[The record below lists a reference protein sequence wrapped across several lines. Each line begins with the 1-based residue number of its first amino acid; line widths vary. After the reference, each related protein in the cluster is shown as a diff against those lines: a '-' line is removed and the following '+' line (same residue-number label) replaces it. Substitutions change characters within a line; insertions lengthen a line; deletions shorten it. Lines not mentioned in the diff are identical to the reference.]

1 MPRDIR
7 NTKLQDELFQTL
19 LSDPKT
25 MENPSAQLFSELFAA
40 HKNSPPKY
48 RVDDIIY
55 IGSAQSPFVKEN
67 TSTTIGIFI
76 VNKFI
81 LEPLQVFGYVNHPF
95 DEKAVGRMESNV
107 ADALM
112 QKDIT
117 VQQVAEYID
126 RCQYLFGGPLA
137 HLINPS
143 INPDIMTL
151 PPQAASLKKKLL
163 EENKEV
169 IEANDPQ
176 VSSKIEKEVTKV
188 AMDWMNDRND
198 PSLSFFKSGAID
210 PYNNYRTMFVMKGAV
225 KDNTGESPTG
235 YKIVTSEYDNGIS
248 KEDMPKIAD
257 TVVTSS
263 YNSGVATQDSGY
275 MGKKYNTV
283 LQRVKLLDKGSD
295 CKSKDTLD
303 IVITDKHLYRYIV
316 DGSKLVCL
324 TPEVIDKYKGKECHL
339 RSPLHCHAK
348 DPCYCNV
355 CMGDRLYDI
364 GVHNIGLTVSI
375 LSGAT
380 LNAALKTKHNVT
392 VGTYTIKK
400 SDILKYVPDYVHE

>member
-7 NTKLQDELFQTL
+7 NTPAQTAYFEAL
-19 LSDPKT
+19 GDLH
-25 MENPSAQLFSELFAA
+25 NPTAQLFAELFAA
-40 HKNSPPKY
+40 HKDSPPKY
-48 RVDDIIY
+48 HVDDMII
-55 IGSAQSPFVKEN
+55 IGPEQSPFVKEN
-67 TSTTIGIFI
+67 SSTTCGIYLF
-76 VNKFI
+76 NKFI
-81 LEPLQVFGYVNHPF
+81 LEPLKIFGYVNKPF
-95 DEKAVGRMESNV
+95 GKKEL
-107 ADALM
+107 DALEDGISDGLM
-112 QKDIT
+112 QKDLT
-117 VQQVAEYID
+117 TEQVAEFID
-126 RCQYLFGGPLA
+126 RLQFLLGGPLA

-151 PPQAASLKKKLL
+151 PPQAAALKKKLL
-163 EENKEV
+163 AENKAG

-176 VSSKIEKEVTKV
+176 TSSKIEKEVTKV
-188 AMDWMNDRND
+188 AMDWMNERND

-235 YKIVTSEYDNGIS
+235 YKIVTSEYDNGIT

-275 MGKKYNTV
+275 MGKKYNTI
-283 LQRVKLLDKGSD
+283 LQRVKLLERGSD
-295 CKSKDTLD
+295 CKTPDTFQT
-303 IVITDKHLYRYIV
+303 VITNRHLYRYIMEN
-316 DGSKLVCL
+316 GKPVCL
-324 TPEVIDKYKGKECHL
+324 TPEVIDNYKGKVCKL

-348 DPCYCNV
+348 DPYYCNI

-364 GVHNIGLTVSI
+364 GVHNVGLTVSI

-392 VGTYTIKK
+392 VGTYTIKEE
-400 SDILKYVPDYVHE
+400 DILKYVN

>member
-7 NTKLQDELFQTL
+7 NTPAQTAYFEAL
-19 LSDPKT
+19 GDLH
-25 MENPSAQLFSELFAA
+25 NPTAQMFAELFAA
-40 HKNSPPKY
+40 HKDSPPKY
-48 RVDDIIY
+48 HVDDMII
-55 IGSAQSPFVKEN
+55 IGPEQSPFVKEN
-67 TSTTIGIFI
+67 SSTTCGIYLF
-76 VNKFI
+76 NKFI
-81 LEPLQVFGYVNHPF
+81 LEPLKIFGYVNKPF
-95 DEKAVGRMESNV
+95 GKKEL
-107 ADALM
+107 DALEDGISDGLM
-112 QKDIT
+112 QKDLT
-117 VQQVAEYID
+117 TEQVAEFID
-126 RCQYLFGGPLA
+126 RLQFLLGGPLA

-151 PPQAASLKKKLL
+151 PPQAAALKKKLL
-163 EENKEV
+163 AENKAG

-176 VSSKIEKEVTKV
+176 TSSKIEKEVTKV
-188 AMDWMNDRND
+188 AMDWMNERND

-235 YKIVTSEYDNGIS
+235 YKIVTSEYDNGIT

-275 MGKKYNTV
+275 MGKKYNTI
-283 LQRVKLLDKGSD
+283 LQRVKLLERGSD
-295 CKSKDTLD
+295 CKTPDTFQT
-303 IVITDKHLYRYIV
+303 VITNRHLYRYIMEN
-316 DGSKLVCL
+316 GKPICL
-324 TPEVIDKYKGKECHL
+324 TPEVIDKYKGKVCKL

-348 DPCYCNV
+348 DPYYCNI

-364 GVHNIGLTVSI
+364 GVHNVGLTVSI

-392 VGTYTIKK
+392 VGTYTIKEE
-400 SDILKYVPDYVHE
+400 DILKYVN

>member
-7 NTKLQDELFQTL
+7 NTPAQTAYFEAL
-19 LSDPKT
+19 GDLH
-25 MENPSAQLFSELFAA
+25 NPTAQLFADLFAA
-40 HKNSPPKY
+40 HKDSPPKY
-48 RVDDIIY
+48 HVDDMII
-55 IGSAQSPFVKEN
+55 IGPEQSPFVKEN
-67 TSTTIGIFI
+67 SSTTCGIYLF
-76 VNKFI
+76 NKFI
-81 LEPLQVFGYVNHPF
+81 LEPLKIFGYVNKPF
-95 DEKAVGRMESNV
+95 GKNEL
-107 ADALM
+107 DALEDGISDGLM
-112 QKDIT
+112 QKDLT
-117 VQQVAEYID
+117 TEQVAEFID
-126 RCQYLFGGPLA
+126 RLQFLLGGPLA

-151 PPQAASLKKKLL
+151 PPQAAALKKKLL
-163 EENKEV
+163 AENKAG

-176 VSSKIEKEVTKV
+176 TSSKIEKEVTKV

-235 YKIVTSEYDNGIS
+235 YKIVTSEYDNGIT

-275 MGKKYNTV
+275 MGKKYNTI
-283 LQRVKLLDKGSD
+283 LQRVKLLERGSD
-295 CKSKDTLD
+295 CKTPDTFQT
-303 IVITDKHLYRYIV
+303 VITNRHLYRYIMEN
-316 DGSKLVCL
+316 GKPVCL
-324 TPEVIDKYKGKECHL
+324 TPEVIDKYKGKVCKL

-348 DPCYCNV
+348 DPYYCNI

-364 GVHNIGLTVSI
+364 GVHNVGLTVSI

-392 VGTYTIKK
+392 VGTYTIKEE
-400 SDILKYVPDYVHE
+400 DILKYVN

>member
-7 NTKLQDELFQTL
+7 NTPAQTAYFEAL
-19 LSDPKT
+19 GDLH
-25 MENPSAQLFSELFAA
+25 NPTAQMFAELFAA
-40 HKNSPPKY
+40 HKDSPPKY
-48 RVDDIIY
+48 HVDDMII
-55 IGSAQSPFVKEN
+55 IGPEQSPFVKEN
-67 TSTTIGIFI
+67 SSTTCGIYLF
-76 VNKFI
+76 NKFI
-81 LEPLQVFGYVNHPF
+81 LEPLKIFGYANKPF
-95 DEKAVGRMESNV
+95 GKKEL
-107 ADALM
+107 DALEDGISDGLM
-112 QKDIT
+112 QKDLT
-117 VQQVAEYID
+117 TEQVAEFID
-126 RCQYLFGGPLA
+126 RLQFLLGGPLA

-151 PPQAASLKKKLL
+151 PPQAAALKKKLL
-163 EENKEV
+163 AENKAG

-176 VSSKIEKEVTKV
+176 TSSKIEKEVTKV
-188 AMDWMNDRND
+188 AMDWMNERND

-235 YKIVTSEYDNGIS
+235 YKIVTSEYDNGIT

-275 MGKKYNTV
+275 MGKKYNTI
-283 LQRVKLLDKGSD
+283 LQRVKLLERGSD
-295 CKSKDTLD
+295 CKTPDTFQT
-303 IVITDKHLYRYIV
+303 VITNRHLYRYIMEN
-316 DGSKLVCL
+316 GKPVCL
-324 TPEVIDKYKGKECHL
+324 TPEVIDKYKGKVCKL

-348 DPCYCNV
+348 DPYYCNI

-364 GVHNIGLTVSI
+364 GVHNVGLTVSI

-392 VGTYTIKK
+392 VGTYTIKEE
-400 SDILKYVPDYVHE
+400 DILKYVN

>member
-7 NTKLQDELFQTL
+7 NTPAQTAYFEAL
-19 LSDPKT
+19 GDLH
-25 MENPSAQLFSELFAA
+25 NPTAQLFAELFAA
-40 HKNSPPKY
+40 HKDSPPKY
-48 RVDDIIY
+48 HVDDMII
-55 IGSAQSPFVKEN
+55 IGPEQSPFVKEN
-67 TSTTIGIFI
+67 SSTTCGIYLF
-76 VNKFI
+76 NKFI
-81 LEPLQVFGYVNHPF
+81 LEPLKIFGYVNKPF
-95 DEKAVGRMESNV
+95 GKKEL
-107 ADALM
+107 DALEDGISDGLM
-112 QKDIT
+112 QKDLT
-117 VQQVAEYID
+117 TEQVAEFID
-126 RCQYLFGGPLA
+126 RLQFLLGGPLA

-151 PPQAASLKKKLL
+151 PPQAAALKKKLL
-163 EENKEV
+163 AENKAG

-176 VSSKIEKEVTKV
+176 TSSKIEKEVTKV
-188 AMDWMNDRND
+188 AMDWMNERND

-235 YKIVTSEYDNGIS
+235 YKIVTSEYDNGIT

-275 MGKKYNTV
+275 MGKKYNTI
-283 LQRVKLLDKGSD
+283 LQRVKLLERGSD
-295 CKSKDTLD
+295 CKTPDTFQT
-303 IVITDKHLYRYIV
+303 VITNRHLYRYIMEN
-316 DGSKLVCL
+316 GKPVCL
-324 TPEVIDKYKGKECHL
+324 TPEVIDKYKGKVCKL

-348 DPCYCNV
+348 DPYYCNI

-364 GVHNIGLTVSI
+364 GVHNVGLTVSI

-392 VGTYTIKK
+392 VGTYTIKEE
-400 SDILKYVPDYVHE
+400 DILKYVN

>member
-7 NTKLQDELFQTL
+7 NTPAQTAYFEAL
-19 LSDPKT
+19 GDLH
-25 MENPSAQLFSELFAA
+25 NPTAQMFADLFAA
-40 HKNSPPKY
+40 HKDSPPKY
-48 RVDDIIY
+48 HVDDMII
-55 IGSAQSPFVKEN
+55 IGPKQSPFVKEN
-67 TSTTIGIFI
+67 SSTTCGIYLF
-76 VNKFI
+76 NKFI
-81 LEPLQVFGYVNHPF
+81 LEPLKIFGYVNKPF
-95 DEKAVGRMESNV
+95 GKKEL
-107 ADALM
+107 DALEDGISDGLM
-112 QKDIT
+112 QKDLT
-117 VQQVAEYID
+117 TEQVAEFID
-126 RCQYLFGGPLA
+126 RLQFLLGGPLA

-151 PPQAASLKKKLL
+151 PPQAAALKKKLL
-163 EENKEV
+163 AENKV
-169 IEANDPQ
+169 GIEANDPQ
-176 VSSKIEKEVTKV
+176 TSSKIEKEVTKV
-188 AMDWMNDRND
+188 AMDWMNERND

-235 YKIVTSEYDNGIS
+235 YKIVTSEYDNGIT

-275 MGKKYNTV
+275 MGKKYNTI
-283 LQRVKLLDKGSD
+283 LQRVKLLERGSD
-295 CKSKDTLD
+295 CKTPDTFQT
-303 IVITDKHLYRYIV
+303 VITNRHLYRYIMEN
-316 DGSKLVCL
+316 GKPVCL
-324 TPEVIDKYKGKECHL
+324 TPEVIDKYKGKVCKL

-348 DPCYCNV
+348 DPYYCNI

-364 GVHNIGLTVSI
+364 GVHNVGLTVSI

-392 VGTYTIKK
+392 VGTYTIKEE
-400 SDILKYVPDYVHE
+400 DILKYVN

>member
-7 NTKLQDELFQTL
+7 NTPAQTAYFEAL
-19 LSDPKT
+19 GDLH
-25 MENPSAQLFSELFAA
+25 NPTAQMFADLFAA
-40 HKNSPPKY
+40 HKDSPPKY
-48 RVDDIIY
+48 HVDDMII
-55 IGSAQSPFVKEN
+55 IGPEQSPFVKEN
-67 TSTTIGIFI
+67 SSTTCGIYLF
-76 VNKFI
+76 NKFI
-81 LEPLQVFGYVNHPF
+81 LEPLKIFGYVNKPF
-95 DEKAVGRMESNV
+95 GKKEL
-107 ADALM
+107 DALEDGISDGLM
-112 QKDIT
+112 QKDLT
-117 VQQVAEYID
+117 TEQVAEFID
-126 RCQYLFGGPLA
+126 RLQFLLGGPLA

-151 PPQAASLKKKLL
+151 PPQAAALKKKLL
-163 EENKEV
+163 AENKAG

-176 VSSKIEKEVTKV
+176 TSSKIEKEVTKV
-188 AMDWMNDRND
+188 AMDWMNERND

-235 YKIVTSEYDNGIS
+235 YKIVTSEYDNGIT

-275 MGKKYNTV
+275 MGKKYNTI
-283 LQRVKLLDKGSD
+283 LQRVKLLERGSD
-295 CKSKDTLD
+295 CKTPDTFQT
-303 IVITDKHLYRYIV
+303 VITNRHLYRYIMEN
-316 DGSKLVCL
+316 GKPICL
-324 TPEVIDKYKGKECHL
+324 TPEVIDKYKGKVCKL

-348 DPCYCNV
+348 DPYYCNI

-364 GVHNIGLTVSI
+364 GVHNVGLTVSI

-392 VGTYTIKK
+392 VGTYTIKEE
-400 SDILKYVPDYVHE
+400 DILKYVN

>member
-7 NTKLQDELFQTL
+7 NTPAQTEYFEAL
-19 LSDPKT
+19 GDLH
-25 MENPSAQLFSELFAA
+25 NPTAQMFAELFAA
-40 HKNSPPKY
+40 HKDSPPKY
-48 RVDDIIY
+48 HVDDMII
-55 IGSAQSPFVKEN
+55 IGPEQSPFVKEN
-67 TSTTIGIFI
+67 SSTTCGIYLF
-76 VNKFI
+76 NKFI
-81 LEPLQVFGYVNHPF
+81 LEPLKIFGYVNKPF
-95 DEKAVGRMESNV
+95 GKKEL
-107 ADALM
+107 DALEDGISDGLM
-112 QKDIT
+112 QKDLT
-117 VQQVAEYID
+117 TEQVAEFID
-126 RCQYLFGGPLA
+126 RLQFLLGGPLA

-151 PPQAASLKKKLL
+151 PPQAAALKKKLL
-163 EENKEV
+163 AENKAG

-176 VSSKIEKEVTKV
+176 TSSKIEKEVTKV
-188 AMDWMNDRND
+188 AMDWMNERND

-235 YKIVTSEYDNGIS
+235 YKIVTSEYDNGIT

-275 MGKKYNTV
+275 MGKKYNTI
-283 LQRVKLLDKGSD
+283 LQRVKLLERGSD
-295 CKSKDTLD
+295 CKTPDTFQT
-303 IVITDKHLYRYIV
+303 VITNRHLYRYIMEN
-316 DGSKLVCL
+316 GKPVCL
-324 TPEVIDKYKGKECHL
+324 TPEVIDKYKGKVCKL

-348 DPCYCNV
+348 DPYYCNI

-364 GVHNIGLTVSI
+364 GVHNVGLTVSI

-392 VGTYTIKK
+392 VGTYTIKEE
-400 SDILKYVPDYVHE
+400 DILKYVN

>member
-7 NTKLQDELFQTL
+7 NTPAQTAYFEAL
-19 LSDPKT
+19 GDLH
-25 MENPSAQLFSELFAA
+25 NPTAQLFAELFAA
-40 HKNSPPKY
+40 HKDSPPKY
-48 RVDDIIY
+48 HVDDMII
-55 IGSAQSPFVKEN
+55 IGPEQSPFVKEN
-67 TSTTIGIFI
+67 SSTTCGIYLF
-76 VNKFI
+76 NKFI
-81 LEPLQVFGYVNHPF
+81 LEPLKIFGYVNKPF
-95 DEKAVGRMESNV
+95 GSKELGALEDGIS
-107 ADALM
+107 DGLM

-117 VQQVAEYID
+117 TEQIAEFID
-126 RCQYLFGGPLA
+126 RLQFLLGGPLA

-151 PPQAASLKKKLL
+151 PPQAAALKKKLL
-163 EENKEV
+163 AENKAG

-176 VSSKIEKEVTKV
+176 TSSKIEKEVTKV
-188 AMDWMNDRND
+188 AMDWMNERND

-235 YKIVTSEYDNGIS
+235 YKIVTSEYDNGIT

-275 MGKKYNTV
+275 MGKKYNTI
-283 LQRVKLLDKGSD
+283 LQRVKLLERGSD
-295 CKSKDTLD
+295 CKTPDTFQT
-303 IVITDKHLYRYIV
+303 VITNRHLYRYIMEN
-316 DGSKLVCL
+316 GKPVCL
-324 TPEVIDKYKGKECHL
+324 TPEVIDNYKGKVCKL

-348 DPCYCNV
+348 DPYYCNI

-364 GVHNIGLTVSI
+364 GVHNVGLTVSI

-392 VGTYTIKK
+392 VGTYTIKEE
-400 SDILKYVPDYVHE
+400 DILKYVN

>member
-7 NTKLQDELFQTL
+7 NTPAQTAYFEAL
-19 LSDPKT
+19 GDLH
-25 MENPSAQLFSELFAA
+25 NPTAQMFAELFAA
-40 HKNSPPKY
+40 HKDSPPKY
-48 RVDDIIY
+48 HVDDMII
-55 IGSAQSPFVKEN
+55 IGPEQSPFVKEN
-67 TSTTIGIFI
+67 SSTTCGIYLF
-76 VNKFI
+76 NKFI
-81 LEPLQVFGYVNHPF
+81 LEPLKIFGYVNKPF
-95 DEKAVGRMESNV
+95 GSKELGALEDGIS
-107 ADALM
+107 DGLM
-112 QKDIT
+112 QKDLT
-117 VQQVAEYID
+117 TEQVAEFID
-126 RCQYLFGGPLA
+126 RLQFLLGGPLA

-151 PPQAASLKKKLL
+151 PPQAAALKKKLL
-163 EENKEV
+163 AENNAG

-176 VSSKIEKEVTKV
+176 TSSKIEKEVTKV
-188 AMDWMNDRND
+188 AMDWMNERND

-235 YKIVTSEYDNGIS
+235 YKIVTSEYDNGIT

-275 MGKKYNTV
+275 MGKKYNTI
-283 LQRVKLLDKGSD
+283 LQRVKLLERGSD
-295 CKSKDTLD
+295 CKTPDTFQT
-303 IVITDKHLYRYIV
+303 VITNRHLYRYIMEN
-316 DGSKLVCL
+316 GKPVCL
-324 TPEVIDKYKGKECHL
+324 TPEVIDKYKGKVCKL

-348 DPCYCNV
+348 DPYYCNI

-364 GVHNIGLTVSI
+364 GVHNVGLTVSI

-392 VGTYTIKK
+392 VGTYTIKEE
-400 SDILKYVPDYVHE
+400 DILKYVN

>member
-7 NTKLQDELFQTL
+7 NTPAQTAYFEAL
-19 LSDPKT
+19 GDLH
-25 MENPSAQLFSELFAA
+25 NPTAQLFAELFAA
-40 HKNSPPKY
+40 HKDSPPKY
-48 RVDDIIY
+48 HVDDMII
-55 IGSAQSPFVKEN
+55 IGPEQSPFVKEN
-67 TSTTIGIFI
+67 SSTTCGIYLF
-76 VNKFI
+76 NKFI
-81 LEPLQVFGYVNHPF
+81 LEPLKIFGYVNKPF
-95 DEKAVGRMESNV
+95 GSKELGALEDGIS
-107 ADALM
+107 DGLM
-112 QKDIT
+112 QKDLT
-117 VQQVAEYID
+117 TEQVAEFID
-126 RCQYLFGGPLA
+126 RLQFLLGGPLA

-151 PPQAASLKKKLL
+151 PPQAAALKKKLL
-163 EENKEV
+163 AENKAG

-176 VSSKIEKEVTKV
+176 TSSKIEKEVTKV
-188 AMDWMNDRND
+188 AMDWMNERND

-235 YKIVTSEYDNGIS
+235 YKIVTSEYDNGIT

-275 MGKKYNTV
+275 MGKKYNTI
-283 LQRVKLLDKGSD
+283 LQRVKLLERGSD
-295 CKSKDTLD
+295 CKTPDTFQT
-303 IVITDKHLYRYIV
+303 VITNRHLYRYIMEN
-316 DGSKLVCL
+316 GKPVCL
-324 TPEVIDKYKGKECHL
+324 TPEVIDNYKGKVCKL

-348 DPCYCNV
+348 DPYYCNI

-364 GVHNIGLTVSI
+364 GVHNVGLTVSI

-392 VGTYTIKK
+392 VGTYTIKEE
-400 SDILKYVPDYVHE
+400 DILKYVN

>member
-7 NTKLQDELFQTL
+7 NTPAQTAYFEAL
-19 LSDPKT
+19 GDLH
-25 MENPSAQLFSELFAA
+25 NPTAQLFAELFAA
-40 HKNSPPKY
+40 HKDSPPKY
-48 RVDDIIY
+48 HVDNMII
-55 IGSAQSPFVKEN
+55 IGPEQSPFVKEN
-67 TSTTIGIFI
+67 SSTTCGIYLF
-76 VNKFI
+76 NKFI
-81 LEPLQVFGYVNHPF
+81 LEPLRIFGYVNKPF
-95 DEKAVGRMESNV
+95 GKKEL
-107 ADALM
+107 DALEDGISDGLM
-112 QKDIT
+112 QKDLT
-117 VQQVAEYID
+117 TEQVAEFID
-126 RCQYLFGGPLA
+126 RLQFLLGGPLA

-151 PPQAASLKKKLL
+151 PPQAAALKKKLL
-163 EENKEV
+163 AENKAG

-176 VSSKIEKEVTKV
+176 TSSKIEKEVTKV
-188 AMDWMNDRND
+188 AMDWMNERND

-235 YKIVTSEYDNGIS
+235 YKIVTSEYDNGIT

-275 MGKKYNTV
+275 MGKKYNTI
-283 LQRVKLLDKGSD
+283 LQRVKLLERGSD
-295 CKSKDTLD
+295 CKTPDTFQT
-303 IVITDKHLYRYIV
+303 VITNRHLYRYIMEN
-316 DGSKLVCL
+316 GKPVCL
-324 TPEVIDKYKGKECHL
+324 TPEVIDNYKGKVCKL

-348 DPCYCNV
+348 DPYYCNI

-364 GVHNIGLTVSI
+364 GVHNVGLTVSI

-392 VGTYTIKK
+392 VGTYTIKEE
-400 SDILKYVPDYVHE
+400 DILKYVN